1 MHITYLFHSFLA
13 AFLLL
18 QEFAFARYVA
28 AVTFGGN
35 VLAYLL
41 YMQGV
46 ADLGSMRASLIGTV
60 EPISA
65 TLTSALLLGVVFA
78 PTDLV
83 GFAAII
89 VMIFLVV

>member
-35 VLAYLL
+35 VLAYLFYCFAGNDFCSYCSL
-41 YMQGV
+41 YCDVELLAWQKV
-46 ADLGSMRASLIGTV
+46 LQLFANAAS
-60 EPISA
+60 ESH
-65 TLTSALLLGVVFA
+65 GVVY
-78 PTDLV
+78 V
-83 GFAAII
+83 R
-89 VMIFLVV
+89 